1 MVTDTV
7 HSIDRGEVEDAS
19 LSVRDALGLLSS
31 LRLPLQSVSVL
42 GCTPSQLQALADG
55 VRDAQA
61 DLDRFLTRVGVA
73 SAACAQAGLPGS
85 KTAAETLLGDG
96 QVRRS
101 TARRDAA
108 RADVAAQLDK
118 VGAALDRGSIGGE
131 QLDSLAR
138 AARRLRPEQREHL
151 NTDAVLLAA
160 QAMPADAFDRAVQTQ
175 ADRIRGD
182 FGLADTKAKQKAS
195 SWRHWVDT
203 RTGMGRISAAYDPE
217 RYESIV
223 NAVEAQLS
231 ALAQRGDVAKDDNLA
246 ATAAHDLIVG
256 GVAGIGGASG
266 ERVRQR
272 PLLNVVVDADSLV
285 RGFGQDT
292 VAQTGDGH
300 RLPPESVARLACDA
314 VLQRVVLDERGIP
327 VDVGRRYRTAT
338 DAQWQAI
345 RAIYRSCAWSGC
357 DRPLSWCQLHHIHE
371 WEHGGATD
379 LCNLIPLCNEHHHA
393 VHEGG
398 WRVQLADDRSLK
410 LWRPN
415 GELAA
420 TVGPNREPNQAGA
433 LTDVNAPP

>member
-1 MVTDTV
+1 MVTDT
-7 HSIDRGEVEDAS
+7 IDRSEAEEELS
-19 LSVRDALGLLSS
+19 TSVRDALKLLLS
-31 LRLPLQSVSVL
+31 LRSPLQSLAVL

-55 VRDAQA
+55 VRGAQA

-108 RADVAAQLDK
+108 RAEVVVQLDK
-118 VGAALDRGSIGGE
+118 VGAALDQGSIGGE

-138 AARRLRPEQREHL
+138 AARRLKPEQRERL

-160 QAMPADAFDRAVQTQ
+160 RALPADAFDRAVQTQ

-223 NAVEAQLS
+223 NAVEARLS

-246 ATAAHDLIVG
+246 AIAAHHLLVG
-256 GVAGIGGASG
+256 GVGGASD
-266 ERVRQR
+266 EPVRRR
-272 PLLNVVVDADSLV
+272 PLLNVVVDADSLMN
-285 RGFGQDT
+285 GFGEHT

-314 VLQRVVLDERGIP
+314 VLQRVVLDERRVP

-338 DAQWQAI
+338 DA
-345 RAIYRSCAWSGC
+345 
-357 DRPLSWCQLHHIHE
+357 
-371 WEHGGATD
+371 
-379 LCNLIPLCNEHHHA
+379 
-393 VHEGG
+393 
-398 WRVQLADDRSLK
+398 
-410 LWRPN
+410 
-415 GELAA
+415 
-420 TVGPNREPNQAGA
+420 
-433 LTDVNAPP
+433 